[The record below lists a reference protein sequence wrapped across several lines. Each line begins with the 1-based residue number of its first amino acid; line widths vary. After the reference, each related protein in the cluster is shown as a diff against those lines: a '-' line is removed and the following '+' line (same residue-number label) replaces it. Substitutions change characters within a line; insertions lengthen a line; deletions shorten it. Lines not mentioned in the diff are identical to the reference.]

1 MNEIAQVTPIAI
13 RRLKR
18 VEMRLPPPHL
28 FDELLGC
35 SGNRRFFAL
44 CWSRAVR
51 APLLNDGFL
60 ETLGAADPYRV
71 WRHHPGVIAA
81 LTGYN
86 IGDAAET
93 AGDLL
98 LVDRKSRVLYVGKSA
113 DVLVVLGYQKR
124 GVVDQL
130 PKTGHVEA
138 TGDSRVIPGE
148 GAVYASKRYK
158 KPLMSNIKLLHELE
172 RWLDAHCAFP

>member
-1 MNEIAQVTPIAI
+1 MTEIAQVIPIAI

-28 FDELLGC
+28 FDKLLGC

-60 ETLGAADPYRV
+60 ETVGATDPYRV
-71 WRHHPGVIAA
+71 WRHHPAVIAA

-113 DVLVVLGYQKR
+113 DVLVVLDYQKR
-124 GVVDQL
+124 GVVDLL
-130 PKTGHVEA
+130 PETGHVETA
-138 TGDSRVIPGE
+138 GDSRTIPGD
-148 GAVYASKRYK
+148 GAVIAFKRYK
-158 KPLMSNIKLLHELE
+158 NPLMSNIKQIHELE
-172 RWLDAHCAFP
+172 RWLDTH